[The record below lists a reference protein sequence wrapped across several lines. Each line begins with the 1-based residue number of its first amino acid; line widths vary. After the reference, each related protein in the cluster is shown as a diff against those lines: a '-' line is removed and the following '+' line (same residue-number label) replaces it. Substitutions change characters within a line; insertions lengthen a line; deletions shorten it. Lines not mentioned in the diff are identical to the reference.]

1 MTNPTNPTGTKQ
13 TRRTFLNAGLA
24 VGAAA
29 AAMPFFIKADD
40 KSGTKLPITGE
51 GEHKYEMIHDWGEL
65 PSNIKYGNTHSIS
78 EDAQGH
84 IYVHHTVYK
93 DSPSSD
99 SVVVFDEKGKF
110 VRSFGPMFRGG
121 AHGMQL
127 RKEGNTE
134 YLYFCDDKHG
144 IITKRTLKGE
154 EVWTIGYPQQ
164 SPVYQKGPGS
174 SGPGGANGLNY
185 RPTNIAI
192 APNGD
197 FWVGDG
203 YGSYYMFHYTV
214 ASATAY
220 PVLKNTFGGPPA
232 PAPGA
237 APAGG
242 ARGGGGAAGGGGR
255 RGGGG
260 APGGGAP
267 GAQAAAGGPGG
278 PGGPGGG
285 GLGGGGGARG
295 GGGGGARGGGGGGG
309 RAAAVPALNR
319 VGTPRDVP
327 MDSMNNPHGN
337 WVDLRNPASPILM
350 VADRGNA
357 RIVRYS
363 LDDKPMDVIGG
374 TLQPCHFY
382 PHPKSGEIVIPDLSS
397 RVSIL
402 DKDNKIIVNLGEP
415 TMPNPPRTTEDR
427 SSFVPGQFV
436 NPHTAIFDHTG
447 NNIYV
452 GEWVEIGR
460 VTKMRKLA

>member
-1 MTNPTNPTGTKQ
+1 MTNPTTNQ
-13 TRRTFLNAGLA
+13 TRRGFLTA
-24 VGAAA
+24 GAAA
-29 AAMPFFIKADD
+29 VAMPFFIKADD
-40 KSGTKLPITGE
+40 KTGKKLPITGE

-65 PSNIKYGNTHSIS
+65 PSNIKWGNTHSIS

-84 IYVHHTVYK
+84 IYVHHTVHK
-93 DSPSSD
+93 DSQSPD
-99 SVVVFDEKGKF
+99 SVVVFDDKGKF
-110 VRSFGPMFRGG
+110 VRSWGAMFRGG
-121 AHGMQL
+121 AHGMHL

-144 IITKRTLKGE
+144 FITKRTLKGE
-154 EVWTIGYPQQ
+154 EVWTLAYPQD

-174 SGPGGANGLNY
+174 NGPGGAAGLNY

-214 ASATAY
+214 SSPTAY
-220 PVLKNTFGGPPA
+220 PKLTNTFGGPPKQEE
-232 PAPGA
+232 GA
-237 APAGG
+237 E
-242 ARGGGGAAGGGGR
+242 AR
-255 RGGGG
+255 
-260 APGGGAP
+260 
-267 GAQAAAGGPGG
+267 
-278 PGGPGGG
+278 
-285 GLGGGGGARG
+285 GGGGGARG
-295 GGGGGARGGGGGGG
+295 GGGGRGRGGPGGGGGARAGAGGGGARGGGGGG
-309 RAAAVPALNR
+309 RAAAAPPPLNR
-319 VGTPRDVP
+319 VGTPREVP
-327 MDSMNNPHGN
+327 IESMNNPHGN
-337 WVDLRNPASPILM
+337 WVDTRDPSNPYLL

-357 RIVRYS
+357 RIVQYA
-363 LDDKPMDVIGG
+363 LDDKPLKVFGG

-382 PHPKSGEIVIPDLSS
+382 PHPKSKEIVIPDLQA

-402 DKDNKIIVNLGEP
+402 DADNKIIVNLGEP

-436 NPHTAIFDHTG
+436 NPHTAIYDHTG

-460 VTKMRKLA
+460 VTKLRKLA

>member
-1 MTNPTNPTGTKQ
+1 MTNT
-13 TRRTFLNAGLA
+13 TRRTFLTAS
-24 VGAAA
+24 AAA
-29 AAMPFFIKADD
+29 AVPFFIKADD
-40 KSGTKLPITGE
+40 KTGTKPLIIGE
-51 GEHKYEMIHDWGEL
+51 GEHKYECIHDWGEL

-84 IYVHHTVYK
+84 IYVHHTVYA
-93 DSPSSD
+93 DSPSPD

-121 AHGMQL
+121 AHGMHL

-174 SGPGGANGLNY
+174 TGPGGANGLNY

-237 APAGG
+237 APAG
-242 ARGGGGAAGGGGR
+242 RGGGG
-255 RGGGG
+255 GG
-260 APGGGAP
+260 A
-267 GAQAAAGGPGG
+267 
-278 PGGPGGG
+278 
-285 GLGGGGGARG
+285 ARG
-295 GGGGGARGGGGGGG
+295 GGGGGARGGGAAGGGAPGAAAAAPGSAPGPQAAAGAPGGGAGRAGGGGGGRGGGGGG
-309 RAAAVPALNR
+309 RAPRQPNSVGVPRNMPIE
-319 VGTPRDVP
+319 T
-327 MDSMNNPHGN
+327 MNNPHGN
-337 WVDLRNPASPILM
+337 WVDLRDPKNPVLL

-357 RIVRYS
+357 RIVRYT
-363 LDDKPMDVIGG
+363 LDDKPIDVIGG

-382 PHPKSGEIVIPDLSS
+382 PHPKTAEVVVPDLSS

-402 DKDNKIIVNLGEP
+402 DKDNKIVINLGEGLVG
-415 TMPNPPRTTEDR
+415 NPQRTTTDR
-427 SSFVPGQFV
+427 STFVPGQFV
-436 NPHTAIFDHTG
+436 APHSAIFDHNG
-447 NNIYV
+447 NIFV

-460 VTKMRKLA
+460 VTKLRKVSA